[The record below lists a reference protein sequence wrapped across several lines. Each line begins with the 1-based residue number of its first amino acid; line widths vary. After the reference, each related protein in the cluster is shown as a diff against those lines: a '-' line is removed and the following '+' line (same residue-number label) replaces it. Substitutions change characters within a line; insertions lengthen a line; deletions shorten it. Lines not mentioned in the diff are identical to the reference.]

1 LRKKPHNSILSKTEP
16 TYGSWITLGHFSIVE
31 IMADAGF
38 DWLCIDMEHTVID
51 YYEAEQLIA
60 TIQSKGIVPYVR
72 VGENNTRIMKRVLD
86 AGAEGIIVPFVN
98 TKADAENAVE
108 SVKYPPW
115 GKRGVNSLARA
126 QNYGFGFEE
135 YARTVNEKTT
145 IIAQIEHIDAI
156 NNLEEILTVKGID
169 GSIIG
174 PYDLS
179 GSIGEPGR
187 YNDSNVIEAL
197 RRYETV
203 TKKLGKP
210 MGFHVIKPDYNL
222 VLEKIKAGYTF
233 IAFSWDTYF
242 LGAKCRNEMEQLKKN
257 VKGK

>member
-1 LRKKPHNSILSKTEP
+1 MRKKSHNLLLSNNEP
-16 TYGSWITLGHFSIVE
+16 TYGSWITLGHFSIAE

-38 DWLCIDMEHTVID
+38 DWLCIDIEHTVID

-72 VGENNTRIMKRVLD
+72 VGENNTRIIKRVLD

-98 TKADAENAVE
+98 SKTDAENAVE

-115 GKRGVNSLARA
+115 GKRGVNSLSRA

-135 YARTVNEKTT
+135 YARTVNEKTS
-145 IIAQIEHIDAI
+145 IIVQIEHIDAI
-156 NNLEEILTVKGID
+156 NNLEEILSVKGID

-179 GSIGEPGR
+179 GSIGKPGR
-187 YNDSNVIEAL
+187 YEDSYVLEIIQQ
-197 RRYETV
+197 YETV

-222 VLEKIKAGYTF
+222 VLEKIEAGYTF

-242 LGAKCRNEMEQLKKN
+242 LGAKCRDEMYQLKRNLK
-257 VKGK
+257 